1 MFAAHVRRQ
10 LDEPTF
16 RDGSAPEC
24 ARLRA
29 RSEGIEAMT
38 RAKQDMIAAACCE
51 FGPATSEEELR
62 AALDTI
68 DRLRRRP
75 DASNAPE
82 VAMLMVTRAELAE
95 AIKAMEEGVRRRRR
109 ARRRDRVAARQ
120 Q

>member
-1 MFAAHVRRQ
+1 MSCRGELHSLFPLRETMTITRLAWVLLPVCIVGFAPV
-10 LDEPTF
+10 
-16 RDGSAPEC
+16 SV
-24 ARLRA
+24 
-29 RSEGIEAMT
+29 
-38 RAKQDMIAAACCE
+38 
-51 FGPATSEEELR
+51 GPAR

-120 Q
+120 RAHNLILFGVSVDLLL

>member
-1 MFAAHVRRQ
+1 
-10 LDEPTF
+10 
-16 RDGSAPEC
+16 
-24 ARLRA
+24 
-29 RSEGIEAMT
+29 MT

-95 AIKAMEEGVRRRRR
+95 AIKAKEAAAAEAAIATG
-109 ARRRDRVAARQ
+109 AELDNGAAGAPPPDDAANPVAARRPRDDSRRRY
-120 Q
+120 